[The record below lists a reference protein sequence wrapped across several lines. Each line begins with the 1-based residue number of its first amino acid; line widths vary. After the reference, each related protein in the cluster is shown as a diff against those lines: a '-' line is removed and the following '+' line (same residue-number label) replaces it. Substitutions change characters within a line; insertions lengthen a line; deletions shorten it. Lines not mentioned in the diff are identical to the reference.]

1 MDSTANGNATPSPER
16 PRRSSRGW
24 VWFFIILA
32 VLTVTAIT
40 VEVWFNAQQQL
51 TPETL
56 AEARK
61 KWEERGPRDYD
72 MDYTF
77 KKMDSTDVYSVQVRG
92 GKVTAVAC
100 NGQPEDEIRY
110 KYAGMQAL
118 FGFIADFLEQDRQ
131 PGHPRTFALANFDAN
146 DGHLT
151 HYVRSVMTTKERQEI
166 TTLQF
171 RPRAER

>member
-16 PRRSSRGW
+16 PRHSSRGW

-92 GKVTAVAC
+92 GKGTAVAC
-100 NGQPEDEIRY
+100 NGQTEGEIRD
-110 KYAGMQAL
+110 KSARMRA
-118 FGFIADFLEQDRQ
+118 
-131 PGHPRTFALANFDAN
+131 T
-146 DGHLT
+146 
-151 HYVRSVMTTKERQEI
+151 VRLS
-166 TTLQF
+166 
-171 RPRAER
+171 AA